1 MASLSDLYA
10 LVDTY
15 LPDTGRV
22 ISASDIR
29 ACFQATIASAMG
41 QANITVTVSNGAASI
56 TDSRL
61 IGKTVSLIAGDG
73 FSKTSGFN
81 QPDGNGTITFTDGT
95 TLAAGNV
102 IIFFS

>member
-1 MASLSDLYA
+1 MASLSELYA
-10 LVDTY
+10 LIDSY
-15 LPDTGRV
+15 LPDTGRE

-41 QANITVTVSNGAASI
+41 QANISVTVADGASSI
-56 TDSRL
+56 TSAAL
-61 IGKTVSLIAGDG
+61 IGKTVTLITGDG

-81 QPDGNGTITFTDGT
+81 QPDGNGTITFTDST
-95 TLAAGNV
+95 TLAAGSV